1 MDLFDDEEDDEELP
15 DLPSSSSPLSSSSFD
30 PPVLPELA
38 GGRYRKSGLED
49 RAGRLGEELP
59 AMRELAAPLA
69 DFLAPFATAFLVGC
83 FARAGTTSSSFSSAV
98 STSSSS
104 PSSYTIW

>member
-1 MDLFDDEEDDEELP
+1 LDLFDDEEDDEELP
-15 DLPSSSSPLSSSSFD
+15 DLSSSYSSLSSSSPLSSSSFD

-59 AMRELAAPLA
+59 ALRELAAPSA
-69 DFLAPFATAFLVGC
+69 DFLAPFAAAF
-83 FARAGTTSSSFSSAV
+83 
-98 STSSSS
+98 
-104 PSSYTIW
+104 